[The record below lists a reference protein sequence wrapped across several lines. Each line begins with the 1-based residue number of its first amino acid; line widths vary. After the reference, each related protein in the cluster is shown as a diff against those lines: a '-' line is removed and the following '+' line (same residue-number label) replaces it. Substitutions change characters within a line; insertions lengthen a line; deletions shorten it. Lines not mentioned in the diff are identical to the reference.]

1 MQSYR
6 LLDETEQRFHQHF
19 LHRNGNTQVTSLL
32 TVPGCVSALR
42 ARKAFSQLVADYPF
56 LRQKIVPVGVNNTG
70 LCRLKSKSIL
80 RPARLNR
87 RCSPTYC
94 SGLN

>member
-6 LLDETEQRFHQHF
+6 LLDETEQRFHQNF

-56 LRQKIVPVGVNNTG
+56 FDRRSFLWGVNNTG

-80 RPARLNR
+80 RPARSTAAAAR
-87 RCSPTYC
+87 HIAQA
-94 SGLN
+94 

>member
-6 LLDETEQRFHQHF
+6 LLDETEQRFHQNF

-42 ARKAFSQLVADYPF
+42 ARKAFSLTILFFDRRSF
-56 LRQKIVPVGVNNTG
+56 LWGVNNTG
-70 LCRLKSKSIL
+70 LYRLKSKSIL

-87 RCSPTYC
+87 RCNPTYC